1 MICIHGCHRGI
12 TGVDGNPLKEFNEG
26 DDDDEV
32 ADDDSE
38 SDYAS
43 ISADDNE
50 LYEIW

>member
-1 MICIHGCHRGI
+1 MICIHGCHRDI
-12 TGVDGNPLKEFNEG
+12 TGVDGNPLEEFNEG
-26 DDDDEV
+26 DDDDSV

-43 ISADDNE
+43 ISADDNQ